1 MLWLFSSMF
10 TFAFICTPIE
20 SVWNPNVS
28 GKCGNLEVFNLVNP
42 LSWIVTDFVILF
54 VPIPMIRRL
63 QLSKANKIGLC
74 ALFLTGGL

>member
-1 MLWLFSSMF
+1 MF
-10 TFAFICTPIE
+10 TFAFICTLIE

-42 LSWIVTDFVILF
+42 LSWIVTDFVILL
-54 VPIPMIRRL
+54 VLIPMIRRL
-63 QLSKANKIGLC
+63 QLFKANKIGLC